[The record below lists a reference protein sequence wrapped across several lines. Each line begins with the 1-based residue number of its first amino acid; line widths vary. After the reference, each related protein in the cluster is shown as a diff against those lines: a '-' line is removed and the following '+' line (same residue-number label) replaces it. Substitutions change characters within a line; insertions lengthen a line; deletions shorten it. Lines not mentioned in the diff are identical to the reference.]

1 MTHIETTDLDKIR
14 MVGSAYAKTGRPV
27 VLVILGDGLH
37 AGHQALI
44 RAARAIRSAVV
55 VVALREGHAPDA
67 DVIWRYDAETLWPQG
82 VAISVPTPDRGL
94 EPTQD
99 LCLPLALIGVL
110 RPSDLVVGEKDY
122 EYNLALNQAV
132 RDLHVGVT
140 IHGVP
145 TVRTAKGVAM
155 SLRNTRLPAGHRTTA
170 TAISAALTAG
180 AHAAE
185 AGADHVLKVAES
197 VLRSAGVIPDY
208 VAVRGK
214 DLGPAPK
221 QGDARLL
228 IAATLGGIRLI
239 DNVGLPLGVGFKNWD
254 EYQSEQLRNE
264 AQMLRSNVS
273 GQ

>member
-1 MTHIETTDLDKIR
+1 MIETSDLAKIR

-27 VLVILGDGLH
+27 VLVILGDGVH

-55 VVALREGHAPDA
+55 VVALREGGAPDA
-67 DVIWRYDAETLWPQG
+67 DVVWHYDAETLWPHG
-82 VAISVPTPDRGL
+82 KTITAPTPDRGL
-94 EPTQD
+94 EPVQD
-99 LCLPLALIGVL
+99 LALPLALIGAL
-110 RPSDLVVGEKDY
+110 RPSDVVVGEKDY

-132 RDLHVGVT
+132 RDLHLGVNL
-140 IHGVP
+140 HGVP
-145 TVRTAKGVAM
+145 TVRNAEGVAM
-155 SLRNTRLPAGHRTTA
+155 SLRNTRLPAEHRTAA

-185 AGADHVLKVAES
+185 AGAEHVLEVTES
-197 VLRSAGVIPDY
+197 VLRSAGVDPDY

-214 DLGPAPK
+214 DLGPAPE

-228 IAATLGGIRLI
+228 VATTLGGIRLI

-254 EYQSEQLRNE
+254 EYQSEQLRDE
-264 AQMLRSNVS
+264 AELLRSDVR